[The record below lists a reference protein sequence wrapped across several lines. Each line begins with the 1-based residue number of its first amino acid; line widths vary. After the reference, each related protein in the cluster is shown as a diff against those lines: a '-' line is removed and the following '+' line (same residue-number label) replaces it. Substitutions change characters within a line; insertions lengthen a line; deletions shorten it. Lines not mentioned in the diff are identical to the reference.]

1 MSIYPNLMS
10 IFVDTI
16 KIIGTVNKTNNN
28 FTKNK
33 AARECLHL
41 LIKNKNEDHSG
52 HGPVHF

>member
-16 KIIGTVNKTNNN
+16 KIIGTVNKT
-28 FTKNK
+28 TTTSQKNE

-41 LIKNKNEDHSG
+41 LIKNKNGDHSG
-52 HGPVHF
+52 HSPVHF

>member
-16 KIIGTVNKTNNN
+16 KIIGTVNKTNK
-28 FTKNK
+28 FTKNE

-41 LIKNKNEDHSG
+41 LIKNKNGDHSG
-52 HGPVHF
+52 HSPVHF